1 MPAHGPSSRPIV
13 PIGKIRTPADLGMLI
28 RSARKAAGVT
38 LAEAA
43 GLAGV
48 GVRFLSELERGKPTA
63 ELGKALKVAET
74 VGLEL
79 RAFRRG
85 EAPEP

>member
-1 MPAHGPSSRPIV
+1 MPAHAPPNRPIV
-13 PIGKIRTPADLGMLI
+13 PIGKIHTPADLGMLI